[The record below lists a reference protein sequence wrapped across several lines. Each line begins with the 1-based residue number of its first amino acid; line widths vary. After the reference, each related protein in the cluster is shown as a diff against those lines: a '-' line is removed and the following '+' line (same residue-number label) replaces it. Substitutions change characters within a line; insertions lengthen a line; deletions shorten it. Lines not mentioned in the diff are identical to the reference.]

1 MPTPPAAARILAAGA
16 VALAVSVHVG
26 GCEFAQATLADEGPV
41 SSGALTFSIEPEYA
55 MAGQPI
61 GPGIAVT
68 VLDGQGDTVVSSAAT
83 IRLSI
88 WSGTGN
94 ATAQLTGTTQVA
106 AVSGTASFPGVSID
120 SAGTGYRLRAV
131 SDGLRSAVSDSFD
144 VTAVA
149 GASAGRSPKGGR
161 GAATFRHPPS

>member
-1 MPTPPAAARILAAGA
+1 MA
-16 VALAVSVHVG
+16 VALAACVHVG
-26 GCEFAQATLADEGPV
+26 GCDFAHATLADEGPV
-41 SSGALTFSIEPEYA
+41 SSGTLTFSIEPEYA
-55 MAGQPI
+55 MTGQPI

-68 VLDGQGDTVVSSAAT
+68 VLDGQGDTVFSSAAT

-94 ATAQLTGTTQVA
+94 PTAQLTGTTQVA
-106 AVSGTASFPGVSID
+106 AVNGTASFLGVSID

-144 VTAVA
+144 VTAAAGVRAAGSPARSGVA
-149 GASAGRSPKGGR
+149 ALSHSP
-161 GAATFRHPPS
+161 S